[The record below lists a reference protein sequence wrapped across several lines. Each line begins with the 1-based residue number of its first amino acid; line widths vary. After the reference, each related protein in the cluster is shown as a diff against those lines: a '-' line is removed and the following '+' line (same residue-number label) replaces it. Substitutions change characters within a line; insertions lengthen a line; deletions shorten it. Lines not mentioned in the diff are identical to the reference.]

1 MTPRQDPVSRQD
13 LAPPPHPA
21 PRRPGRIA
29 QRSRVLS
36 GPWFYGDRVAAA
48 REMLDQGPGPI
59 DVLTGDYLA
68 ELTMLILWKAR
79 RKDPSRGYAV
89 TFLQQM
95 EEVLGT
101 CLERGVKIVANAGGL
116 NPEGLAGQIGELAAR
131 LGLTARVAYITGD
144 DLAPAIGDLQ
154 AAGHEL
160 ATLEP
165 GLPLPKADLPVVTAN
180 AYLGGWGIAAALAA
194 GADIVICPRVTDASL
209 VTGPAGWWHGWARGG
224 WDGA

>member
-36 GPWFYGDRVAAA
+36 GPWFYGDGTAAA
-48 REMLDQGPGPI
+48 GEMLDQGAGPI

-89 TFLQQM
+89 TVLRQIA
-95 EEVLGT
+95 EVVGPL
-101 CLERGVKIVANAGGL
+101 LE
-116 NPEGLAGQIGELAAR
+116 
-131 LGLTARVAYITGD
+131 
-144 DLAPAIGDLQ
+144 
-154 AAGHEL
+154 
-160 ATLEP
+160 
-165 GLPLPKADLPVVTAN
+165 
-180 AYLGGWGIAAALAA
+180 
-194 GADIVICPRVTDASL
+194 
-209 VTGPAGWWHGWARGG
+209 
-224 WDGA
+224 